1 MAKEVKM
8 KTNHKTLKVKET
20 LINLGLLS
28 FFVLLGLIIVEIYLR
43 YTQQQQHQALV
54 QKYQEIEKE
63 SLSRKLCAQASK
75 TPGLIYEIIPNQCG
89 ANSHGY
95 FDNEYSYE
103 KAPETKRIVVIGDS
117 IAQGLGLD
125 QEADDTFGKRLERQL
140 NSDTDQNIEVIVL
153 AVTGYSTSQELIVLQ
168 EQALKYD
175 PDLIIWSYVFND
187 PAHPIYHNAN
197 GELGRYFY
205 QPKIQVAHL
214 LSKGFFSI
222 NEAIKAIPC
231 DKEYHQHLHCVYWD
245 EISANLNQIGDISQ
259 SNNIPVIF
267 LIHPIFED
275 NNDFSQYSLLNIHQ
289 KLTEAA
295 DKAGLISI
303 DLLNVFEQYPSE
315 ELKLQPQDP
324 WHPNEEGHQIIADV
338 IEDYLGA
345 NPTFSGSDHQ

>member
-1 MAKEVKM
+1 M
-8 KTNHKTLKVKET
+8 KLKVKET
-20 LINLGLLS
+20 LINLSLLS
-28 FFVLLGLIIVEIYLR
+28 FFVLLGLVIVEIFLR

-63 SLSRKLCAQASK
+63 SLSRKLCAQTAK

-95 FDNEYSYE
+95 FDNEYRYE
-103 KAPETKRIVVIGDS
+103 KAPETKRIIVIGDS

-125 QEADDTFGKRLERQL
+125 REGNDAFGKRLEGQL
-140 NSDTDQNIEVIVL
+140 KSDTEQTNKIEVIVL
-153 AVTGYSTSQELIVLQ
+153 AVTGYSTSQQLIILQ

-222 NEAIKAIPC
+222 NEAIKSIPC
-231 DKEYHQHLHCVYWD
+231 DKEYHQQLHCVYWD
-245 EISANLNQIGDISQ
+245 KISANINQIGDISQ
-259 SNNIPVIF
+259 SNNIRVIF
-267 LIHPIFED
+267 LIHPIFEE

-289 KLTEAA
+289 QLTEAA
-295 DKAGLISI
+295 DKAGLIPI
-303 DLLNVFEQYPSE
+303 DLLEVFEQYPSE
-315 ELKLQPQDP
+315 KLKLQPQDP

-338 IEDYLGA
+338 IKDYLGA
-345 NPTFSGSDHQ
+345 NPTLLIE